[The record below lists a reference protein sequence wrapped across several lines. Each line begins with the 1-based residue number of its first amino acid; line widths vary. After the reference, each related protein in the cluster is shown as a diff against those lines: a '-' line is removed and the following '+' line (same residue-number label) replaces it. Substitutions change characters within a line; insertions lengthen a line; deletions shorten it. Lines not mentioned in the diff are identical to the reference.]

1 MQRSNMKKK
10 QYEEER
16 WYTNFDMMLH
26 RTILDIYKR
35 MRNKLNLRKLTS
47 RDKLILTPTRY
58 LKERVRIVP
67 TREREL
73 LNSKV
78 VYMKLWSGCWLLWR
92 R

>member
-10 QYEEER
+10 QYEEEQ
-16 WYTNFDMMLH
+16 WYTIFDMMLH
-26 RTILDIYKR
+26 RNIYKR

-67 TREREL
+67 TRERE
-73 LNSKV
+73 S
-78 VYMKLWSGCWLLWR
+78 S
-92 R
+92 